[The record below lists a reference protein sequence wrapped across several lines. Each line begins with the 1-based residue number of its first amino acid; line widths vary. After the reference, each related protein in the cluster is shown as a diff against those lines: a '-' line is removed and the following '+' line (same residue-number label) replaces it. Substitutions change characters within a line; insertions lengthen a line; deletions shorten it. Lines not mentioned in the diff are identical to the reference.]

1 MEKVYK
7 TAAGDFK
14 EFPIT
19 QKVLEIYE
27 IRQMGEWEVHKS
39 VYDAWVLSNKQRR
52 EWFPYKFFI
61 KIYPDQKEKK
71 NQLFEEKNRVEFSLE
86 DQLSLHLTVDID
98 GKKKKCRPSSSK
110 SENKHIMLDPSEQ
123 DLSSSYCDT

>member
-1 MEKVYK
+1 MSFEHPHYDISSSLPDKEYMEKVYK

-27 IRQMGEWEVHKS
+27 IRQMREWEVHKA
-39 VYDAWVLSNKQRR
+39 VYDAWVLSNNQRR

-61 KIYPDQKEKK
+61 KIYPD
-71 NQLFEEKNRVEFSLE
+71 
-86 DQLSLHLTVDID
+86 
-98 GKKKKCRPSSSK
+98 
-110 SENKHIMLDPSEQ
+110 
-123 DLSSSYCDT
+123 

>member
-27 IRQMGEWEVHKS
+27 IRQMREWEVHKA
-39 VYDAWVLSNKQRR
+39 VYDAWVLSNNQRR

-71 NQLFEEKNRVEFSLE
+71 NQLFEDKNRVKFSLE
-86 DQLSLHLTVDID
+86 DQLSLHLTVNID
-98 GKKKKCRPSSSK
+98 GKKKMQAFQFK
-110 SENKHIMLDPSEQ
+110 I
-123 DLSSSYCDT
+123 